1 MSELVDVVADEFRK
15 LLLSVEH
22 TYSYD
27 AGLFTAYLDNRARRK
42 HGSMQR
48 KVLEWTG
55 NAKKR
60 LERAVSEHEGGFSFP
75 VLRRV
80 ENLYVEMDR
89 ALPDVEHI
97 IGYFEEN
104 LERSPLRKSLDR
116 VRKIMPWMAPAAG
129 ALAAGAFYSGAYGTG
144 GLYTLSAFSS
154 WAARYPK
161 ITALASCVGN
171 GAFMLAAFYLS
182 MVEKNDDYKSIHSL
196 MLISN
201 GLGLPGVIASGNYL
215 LSKLQIRLEGKKIW
229 NTHHNFDQFMKYGV
243 IISEARRNLELVER
257 EVRKGAARG
266 AYASQLQSLEK
277 ALLDYLKGE
286 VGFDAVKAARIR
298 CSAMPPAS
306 TSVKAGMTS
315 DEYLVWK
322 SAQGK
327 GERSP
332 VGYPEPLASAPVKEP
347 YEETARRIEFSSDL
361 AKSREGGMIAGYK
374 ASSLIDVV
382 ETKLQHVEQHE
393 VVRKTTGGIHL
404 YEKLGRK
411 HDLPENASLFKM
423 QPRGSLRAL
432 YTIHNGTIKVLDI
445 MTHAEYDKMLK

>member
-144 GLYTLSAFSS
+144 GLYTLSAF
-154 WAARYPK
+154 
-161 ITALASCVGN
+161 
-171 GAFMLAAFYLS
+171 YLS

-298 CSAMPPAS
+298 C
-306 TSVKAGMTS
+306 
-315 DEYLVWK
+315 
-322 SAQGK
+322 
-327 GERSP
+327 R
-332 VGYPEPLASAPVKEP
+332 
-347 YEETARRIEFSSDL
+347 
-361 AKSREGGMIAGYK
+361 
-374 ASSLIDVV
+374 
-382 ETKLQHVEQHE
+382 
-393 VVRKTTGGIHL
+393 
-404 YEKLGRK
+404 
-411 HDLPENASLFKM
+411 
-423 QPRGSLRAL
+423 
-432 YTIHNGTIKVLDI
+432 
-445 MTHAEYDKMLK
+445 